1 MGLFGKSKGNK
12 GLSKSE
18 YYNIIVDMLALAKV
32 LNKDSIRRVIKAKFN
47 DDCEGGDFEKALSKF
62 DTVSDIRSDDIW
74 YRLTFKQADKA
85 VQCTYIKKS
94 EIFDIG
100 FKPFKEKVKAKVE
113 EIIKNLPSNPKEA
126 AFVDEVKN
134 YESSLRLPFENG
146 IPMVLVFEMTVA
158 EVFADYLLAGNDEV
172 AYIAAKH
179 TFRHLRGLKNGE
191 YSYCAFALRAFN
203 YGKFNA
209 DKGEYKSITKND
221 CLELANTCDLFARVD
236 NSVADNI
243 LRANTFDVPDL
254 RLGLRRWNELLCD
267 NEKAVDAACFYTWK
281 TLCKLYE
288 KEANTSKEIVDL
300 LIDCINN

>member
-1 MGLFGKSKGNK
+1 MGLFGKSKDNK
-12 GLSKSE
+12 GLSKGE
-18 YYNIIVDMLALAKV
+18 YYNIIVDMLALAKA
-32 LNKDSIRRVIKAKFN
+32 LNKDSICRFIKAKFN
-47 DDCEGGDFEKALSKF
+47 DDCDNRDFEKALLKF
-62 DTVSDIRSDDIW
+62 DTTSDKFSNDIW
-74 YRLTFKQADKA
+74 YTLNSKQADKA
-85 VQCTYIKKS
+85 VQCTYIKKN

-100 FKPFKEKVKAKVE
+100 FKPFKEEVKAKVE
-113 EIIKNLPSNPKEA
+113 KIIQNLPSNPKEA

-254 RLGLRRWNELLCD
+254 RLGLRHWNELLCD
-267 NEKAVDAACFYTWK
+267 NEIAVDAACFYTWK

-300 LIDCINN
+300 LINCINN

>member
-1 MGLFGKSKGNK
+1 MGLFGKSKDDK

-18 YYNIIVDMLALAKV
+18 YYNIIFDMLALAKA
-32 LNKDSIRRVIKAKFN
+32 LNKDSICRFIKAKFN
-47 DDCEGGDFEKALSKF
+47 DDCDNRDFEKALLKF
-62 DTVSDIRSDDIW
+62 DTTSDKFSNNIW
-74 YRLTFKQADKA
+74 YTLNSKQADKS
-85 VQCTYIKKS
+85 VQCTYIKKN

-100 FKPFKEKVKAKVE
+100 FKPFKEEVKAKVE
-113 EIIKNLPSNPKEA
+113 GIIKNLPSNPKEA

-172 AYIAAKH
+172 AYIAATH

-221 CLELANTCDLFARVD
+221 CLELANTCDFFARVD

-254 RLGLRRWNELLCD
+254 RLGLRHWNELLCD
-267 NEKAVDAACFYTWK
+267 NEIAVDAACFYTWK

-300 LIDCINN
+300 LINCINN

>member
-62 DTVSDIRSDDIW
+62 DTVSDIRSDDVW

-85 VQCTYIKKS
+85 VQCTYINKN

-100 FKPFKEKVKAKVE
+100 FKLFKEKVKAKVE
-113 EIIKNLPSNPKEA
+113 EIIQNLPSNPKEA
-126 AFVDEVKN
+126 AFTDEIKN

-221 CLELANTCDLFARVD
+221 CLELANTCDLFARVND
-236 NSVADNI
+236 SVVDKI
-243 LRANTFDVPDL
+243 LRADTFAYSDGGRYMKDWSSL
-254 RLGLRRWNELLCD
+254 ICD
-267 NEKAVDAACFYTWK
+267 NEMAVDAACFYTWK

-288 KEANTSKEIVDL
+288 KEANTSKEILDL
-300 LIDCINN
+300 LINCINN